1 VRFSVSFV
9 EIWDSEQEIADEL
22 HALPLPDAADR
33 LAYRRR
39 PPRDPFMGRDDRT
52 GTRPRDAAHVPF
64 GVDYGLFDAGCA
76 RARAQFSLRCSRS
89 TISGW
94 LSRHGGVP

>member
-1 VRFSVSFV
+1 MRMFAYHPCETPLV
-9 EIWDSEQEIADEL
+9 ERTTGALEAHS
-22 HALPLPDAADR
+22 LPL
-33 LAYRRR
+33 
-39 PPRDPFMGRDDRT
+39 
-52 GTRPRDAAHVPF
+52 